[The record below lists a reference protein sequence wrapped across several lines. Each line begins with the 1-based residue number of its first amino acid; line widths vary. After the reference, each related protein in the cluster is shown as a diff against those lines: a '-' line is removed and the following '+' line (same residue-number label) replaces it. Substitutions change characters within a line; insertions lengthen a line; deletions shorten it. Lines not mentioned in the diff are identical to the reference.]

1 MADLLSV
8 GRAAFEGITRG
19 YGRIGMSASSRQQL
33 EGFFNNG
40 ITLFNQLYAK
50 TENQELA
57 NQTQI
62 LALRSKY
69 KSYFQGGVFDDSS
82 TVAKSTTSGTNV
94 DTEA

>member
-19 YGRIGMSASSRQQL
+19 YGRIGLSASSRQQL

-40 ITLFNQLYAK
+40 IALFNQLYANA
-50 TENQELA
+50 ENQEV
-57 NQTQI
+57 NNKTQI
-62 LALRSKY
+62 LALR
-69 KSYFQGGVFDDSS
+69 
-82 TVAKSTTSGTNV
+82 AKHKGLVSESVTQTAASTTTGTQV

>member
-1 MADLLSV
+1 MDLLSV

-40 ITLFNQLYAK
+40 IALFNQLYAK

-57 NQTQI
+57 NQVQI
-62 LALRSKY
+62 LALRNKY
-69 KSYFQGGVFDDSS
+69 RSLVAGGVFDDSKNV
-82 TVAKSTTSGTNV
+82 TKSTTTGTQV

>member
-1 MADLLSV
+1 MSDLLSV

-19 YGRIGMSASSRQQL
+19 YGRIGMSANSRQQL

-40 ITLFNQLYAK
+40 VALFNQLYAK
-50 TENQELA
+50 SENQEVF
-57 NQTQI
+57 NQTTI

-69 KSYFQGGVFDDSS
+69 KGNLSEQITGTASS
-82 TVAKSTTSGTNV
+82 TTTGTNV

>member
-1 MADLLSV
+1 MDLLSV

-19 YGRIGMSASSRQQL
+19 SGRIGLSASSRQQL

-40 ITLFNQLYAK
+40 IALFNQLYAK

-57 NQTQI
+57 NQVQI
-62 LALRSKY
+62 LALRNKY
-69 KSYFQGGVFDDSS
+69 RSLVAGGVFDDSKNV
-82 TVAKSTTSGTNV
+82 TKSTTTGTQV